1 MIDLYTWRVIF
12 KKEKL
17 KIKNVSNMHVSYYF
31 LFKPTIAAFLKKY
44 ILLHSCILSKRNVRI
59 IIIQKLF
66 Y

>member
-1 MIDLYTWRVIF
+1 
-12 KKEKL
+12 
-17 KIKNVSNMHVSYYF
+17 MHVSYYF

-44 ILLHSCILSKRNVRI
+44 ILLHSCILSKGSVRI